1 MSLVLVLLLFFGLV
15 VQQTNSRPYGC
26 TYICHYSVSESKQ
39 SSVFVSMHVT
49 QKQNIKTCVYT
60 RHTRVA
66 LAICAQV
73 KCEMNEKRR
82 NQRNSTSMQ
91 GRTNSG

>member
-1 MSLVLVLLLFFGLV
+1 
-15 VQQTNSRPYGC
+15 
-26 TYICHYSVSESKQ
+26 
-39 SSVFVSMHVT
+39 MHET
-49 QKQNIKTCVYT
+49 QKQNIKHACI
-60 RHTRVA
+60 RDTRVA